1 MINQQCFKL
10 IKIQK
15 NTWGV
20 VPFQCEVDFRRIFL
34 LFDWDEIFVIDFDQ
48 EYARTIILNKPF
60 NGKYPYD

>member
-1 MINQQCFKL
+1 MINQQCFEI

-15 NTWGV
+15 NSWAAV
-20 VPFQCEVDFRRIFL
+20 RHIREPDFKRIFL